1 MLFVRDVPGSEW
13 CALWARHYTLL
24 LISMRSRNN
33 WLFILEYSLV
43 LVAMYLVNGSLKHFD
58 LLHLSGVGR
67 NILAYSIRIIFFYFL
82 RLNRTLRHPC
92 IFISGYEKTQTVV
105 NNRLLLWLVEIPIQ
119 RFVSASHFKLYTL
132 CKSSL
137 IAVEWCVPNSL

>member
-43 LVAMYLVNGSLKHFD
+43 LVAMYLVNRNLKRFD
-58 LLHLSGVGR
+58 LLHLSDVDK
-67 NILAYSIRIIFFYFL
+67 NIHAYSRKIFFLLLPPKSYASS
-82 RLNRTLRHPC
+82 PC
-92 IFISGYEKTQTVV
+92 IFINGYDVTQTVV
-105 NNRLLLWLVEIPIQ
+105 NNRFLLWLVEIPIQ
-119 RFVSASHFKLYTL
+119 HFVSASHFKLYTL

>member
-43 LVAMYLVNGSLKHFD
+43 LVAMYLVNRSLKRFD
-58 LLHLSGVGR
+58 LLHLSDVDR
-67 NILAYSIRIIFFYFL
+67 NIIAYSRIIFFYFF

-92 IFISGYEKTQTVV
+92 IFINGYDVTQTVV

-119 RFVSASHFKLYTL
+119 HFVSASHFKLYTL

-137 IAVEWCVPNSL
+137 IAVEWCVPHSL

>member
-24 LISMRSRNN
+24 LISLRSRNN

-43 LVAMYLVNGSLKHFD
+43 LVAMYLVNRSLKRFD
-58 LLHLSGVGR
+58 LLHLSDVDR
-67 NILAYSIRIIFFYFL
+67 NIIAYSRIIFFYFF

-92 IFISGYEKTQTVV
+92 IFINGYDVTQTVV
-105 NNRLLLWLVEIPIQ
+105 NNRLLLWLVEISIQ
-119 RFVSASHFKLYTL
+119 HFVSASHFKLYTL

>member
-13 CALWARHYTLL
+13 CALWARYYTLL

-43 LVAMYLVNGSLKHFD
+43 LVSMYLVNRNLKRFD
-58 LLHLSGVGR
+58 LLHLSDVDR
-67 NILAYSIRIIFFYFL
+67 NIHAYSRIIFFYFF

-92 IFISGYEKTQTVV
+92 IFINGYDVTQTVV

-119 RFVSASHFKLYTL
+119 HFVSVSHFKLYTL